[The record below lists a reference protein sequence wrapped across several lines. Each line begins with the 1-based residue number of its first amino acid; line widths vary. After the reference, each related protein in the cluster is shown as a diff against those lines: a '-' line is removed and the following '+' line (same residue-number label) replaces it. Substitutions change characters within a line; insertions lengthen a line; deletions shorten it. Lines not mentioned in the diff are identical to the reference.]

1 MYKWRQLEMVADMSS
16 GQNDSLFDILGQLVE
31 EVNQSNLYVAQGDH
45 LNADMVKV
53 VGSQTLFL
61 G

>member
-1 MYKWRQLEMVADMSS
+1 MVADMSS

-53 VGSQTLFL
+53 VGSQTLSV